1 MSGSL
6 DHFRRNIFWSP
17 AKAIW
22 VFQATRVGNLGDS
35 EIGEFDITV
44 CVEENV
50 FRFEIS
56 VYDIAIVE
64 VAEGKRDLSSIKFG
78 FILAKVSDLRKMLK

>member
-6 DHFRRNIFWSP
+6 DHFGRNIFWSP
-17 AKAIW
+17 AKAVW
-22 VFQATRVGNLGDS
+22 VLETSRIVNLGDS
-35 EIGEFDITV
+35 KISKFDITV
-44 CVEENV
+44 CVEEDV